1 MPIERCMSIKKMAFI
16 VLLFIN
22 GCSIKSSHVYP
33 IDTTSNR
40 KLSET
45 QIPTSINLE
54 KPTEEINTKPE
65 ETLINAIKLKE
76 SRTVTPDKFL
86 QAYGWTISSKLG
98 EYDATLPTSFV
109 HEPGVFPR
117 TLYWAFN
124 NELSKAIGLDFTS
137 YLGETV
143 LVTVYSLEENL
154 PTFLFPYTEG
164 RAVILRKE
172 NVIVGAWVDVG
183 MYLDASSTLDRR
195 SFREIIDPRYSG
207 KFSPQFHRLTDYWGE
222 WLIDENVVLFD
233 NELEQKLA
241 SFTPEQLIQN
251 FFSAI
256 NEQNYVEA
264 YAHIT
269 RDELS
274 YSLFVNILSSGEDGK
289 IYHDGYMEAME
300 HGYNNF
306 VENIAV
312 VEIIEIKQINAPTPE
327 IEYTVTFNVEYKEE
341 DVFYSNGN
349 GRRFFVL
356 REEIEGLG
364 YRIDGIGTGP

>member
-1 MPIERCMSIKKMAFI
+1 MPLEKYIRIRKLAFI
-16 VLLFIN
+16 VLLLVT
-22 GCSIKSSHVYP
+22 GCGTNDGDVFPDASILGKG
-33 IDTTSNR
+33 IE
-40 KLSET
+40 ET
-45 QIPTSINLE
+45 QTPTPINTV
-54 KPTEEINTKPE
+54 KPTEEIKTTPDGILVSAAKP
-65 ETLINAIKLKE
+65 KE
-76 SRTVTPDKFL
+76 SRTATPDKFL
-86 QAYGWTISSKLG
+86 QAYGWTISSKLD
-98 EYDATLPTSFV
+98 EYDVTLPTSFV

-124 NELSKAIGLDFTS
+124 NVLSKAIGLDFTP
-137 YLGETV
+137 YLGEIV

-195 SFREIIDPRYSG
+195 SFGEINDPRYSG
-207 KFSPQFHRLTDYWGE
+207 KFSGQFHRLTDYWGE

-241 SFTPEQLIQN
+241 SFTPEQLINN
-251 FFSAI
+251 FFSVI
-256 NEQNYVEA
+256 NEQNYAEA
-264 YAHIT
+264 YAHYT

-274 YSLFVNILSSGEDGK
+274 YTLFVNLLSSGEDGK
-289 IYHDGYMEAME
+289 IYHNGYMEATK
-300 HGYNNF
+300 HGYNF
-306 VENIAV
+306 VENIAA
-312 VEIIEIKQINAPTPE
+312 VEIIEIKQIYSPVPE
-327 IEYTVTFNVEYKEE
+327 IEYYVSFNVKYNEE
-341 DVFYSNGN
+341 DIFYRNGN
-349 GRRFFVL
+349 EGRFFVL